1 MRSVRRP
8 TYRVALGRGMLD
20 GQGPASRGKV
30 PSMRRPTSSP
40 MPSLRLAS
48 VLATVVLVV
57 AACGGPPA
65 PRGPVEVELDG
76 IRATITD
83 ARRFAGAYACA
94 GGTVVDVQGVA
105 GTTDDVADFLLV
117 RPAREGPDDLIVFA
131 HGYRDPALEAGFWV
145 ATPRDL
151 DDVLAALGAGDGA
164 DLSAGVAQ
172 ALELAVCP
180 FDLPTGTSKVPHA
193 FGASSYS
200 ENGYALAQG
209 VPESHIVGALFDH
222 YFGAAVRT
230 YATGASLGG
239 LVALQLA
246 ETYPAR
252 YDGALAACGPV
263 AGGLPQLAYVADV
276 ETMFRYLYPGVLPG
290 SVAEPVGLPYGDPAA
305 PGDPDDPGYEPT
317 VVGEIV
323 AAIAQDPTGLADLAR
338 VEVDRE
344 GVRRGLLQ
352 ADPSDPSSHL
362 PALLEAMYYAGVGKA
377 DILARGAGSPFDNQG
392 ASYLLDDVP
401 LPDVA
406 RYEASAAAAAYYADH
421 YQPTGDLRIPTVTI
435 HNRHDPI
442 VPAWHESAYA
452 ARVATAGRADELL
465 TVIVPLEGVPTGTD
479 PFGHCRFAPEV
490 VAGFAELAA
499 WVETGVRPSLPGA
512 LRAGSDPALA
522 AD

>member
-1 MRSVRRP
+1 
-8 TYRVALGRGMLD
+8 
-20 GQGPASRGKV
+20 
-30 PSMRRPTSSP
+30 MRRPTSSRIP
-40 MPSLRLAS
+40 PVRLAA
-48 VLATVVLVV
+48 VLTALALVV
-57 AACGGPPA
+57 AACGGPAA
-65 PRGPVEVELDG
+65 PRGPVEVEIDG
-76 IRATITD
+76 IRATVTD
-83 ARRFAGAYACA
+83 AQRFAAAYACA
-94 GGTVVDVQGVA
+94 GGTVVDVQVVA

-117 RPAREGPDDLIVFA
+117 RPAREDPGDLIVFA
-131 HGYRDPALEAGFWV
+131 HGYRDPALEAGFWE

-151 DDVLAALGAGDGA
+151 DDVLAALGTGGRA

-200 ENGYALAQG
+200 ENGYAVAQG
-209 VPESHIVGALFDH
+209 VPESHTVGALFEH
-222 YFGAAVRT
+222 YFGAPVRT

-239 LVALQLA
+239 IVALQLA

-263 AGGLPQLAYVADV
+263 AGSLPQLAYVADV

-290 SVAEPVGLPYGDPAA
+290 SVVEPVGLPYGDPAS

-317 VVGEIV
+317 IVGEIV

-338 VEVDRE
+338 VEVERE

-352 ADPSDPSSHL
+352 ADPSDPSTRL

-377 DILARGAGSPFDNQG
+377 DILARGAGSPFGNQD
-392 ASYLLDDVP
+392 ASYLLDAVP
-401 LPDVA
+401 LPDVP
-406 RYEASAAAAAYYADH
+406 RYEASAAAAAYFADH
-421 YQPTGDLRIPTVTI
+421 YLPTGDLRIPTVAI
-435 HNRHDPI
+435 HNRHDPV

-452 ARVATAGRADELL
+452 ARVAAAGRTDELL
-465 TVIVPLEGVPTGTD
+465 TVLVPLEGVPTGTD

-490 VAGFAELAA
+490 VAGFAELAV
-499 WVETGVRPSLPGA
+499 WVETGVRPTLPGA
-512 LRAGSDPALA
+512 LRAA
-522 AD
+522 AGAAGATD